1 MKWSDVGKSNLLP
14 ALKSGRADR
23 ALSLWRNGLALHRI
37 EFFKCLWDREL
48 WIREYVLMDKTFFE
62 TIAPFAKSSIYSSQS
77 WLPGADKTDKDLL
90 IQHASRGN
98 MMVSK
103 YWASYVS
110 SFPTAGRDLCK
121 EIIRKAKQRRW
132 HNKGHNQK
140 AKLNEKK
147 IRKQRQEKSKGK

>member
-1 MKWSDVGKSNLLP
+1 MGKSNPLP

-48 WIREYVLMDKTFFE
+48 WIRKYILMDKTFFE
-62 TIAPFAKSSIYSSQS
+62 TIAPFAKCLIDCSQS
-77 WLPGADKTDKDLL
+77 WFPGADKTDKDLL
-90 IQHASRGN
+90 IHHTSRGN

-103 YWASYVS
+103 YWVSYAC
-110 SFPTAGRDLCK
+110 SFPTAGRGLCK
-121 EIIRKAKQRRW
+121 EIIRTVKQQRW
-132 HNKGHNQK
+132 YKKGHNQK

-147 IRKQRQEKSKGK
+147 IRK